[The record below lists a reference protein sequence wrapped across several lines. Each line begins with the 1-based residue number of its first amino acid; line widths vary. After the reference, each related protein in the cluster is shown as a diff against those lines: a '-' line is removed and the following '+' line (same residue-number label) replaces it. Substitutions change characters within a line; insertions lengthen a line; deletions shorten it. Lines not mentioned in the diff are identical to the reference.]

1 MLITADTENQ
11 KRLGLFFLLTIED
24 KNKNLKKNG
33 GILQNENIKSI
44 ILHAGISMIYW
55 KCFEVNFVINW
66 KIRLSLVKLSWK
78 QSASRW

>member
-24 KNKNLKKNG
+24 KNKNFKKNG

-66 KIRLSLVKLSWK
+66 KIH
-78 QSASRW
+78 

>member
-11 KRLGLFFLLTIED
+11 KRLGFIED
-24 KNKNLKKNG
+24 KNKNFKKNG

-66 KIRLSLVKLSWK
+66 KIR
-78 QSASRW
+78 

>member
-24 KNKNLKKNG
+24 KNKNLKKKNG

-66 KIRLSLVKLSWK
+66 KIR
-78 QSASRW
+78 